1 MKKLPARYNATI
13 LPAILSGLMTLI
25 ISFITTFANLG
36 LGDLFLQKW
45 LSAWIFS
52 WLIAFPTLVVL
63 LPIVRKLVA
72 NFVEPPK

>member
-1 MKKLPARYNATI
+1 MKKLPAKYNATI

-63 LPIVRKLVA
+63 LPTVRKLVA